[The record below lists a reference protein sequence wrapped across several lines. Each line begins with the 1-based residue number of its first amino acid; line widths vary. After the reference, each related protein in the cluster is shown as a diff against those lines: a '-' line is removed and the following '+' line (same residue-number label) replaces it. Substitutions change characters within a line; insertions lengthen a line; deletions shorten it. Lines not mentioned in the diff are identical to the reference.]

1 MVQTE
6 MAAEAIKKVF
16 PSIEIEI
23 AGFETKGDLHLD
35 KSLSAFGSKGAFT
48 KELEGAM
55 MDGRIDLAVHSA
67 KDLPVELPEGLTV
80 GAVLKR
86 VTAGMCGMSLRA
98 GIFYH
103 RRMQRKDSCRNR
115 QFKTCSSDSAD
126 MSRC

>member
-80 GAVLKR
+80 ADLILSDKDKVQKSF
-86 VTAGMCGMSLRA
+86 AEYKA
-98 GIFYH
+98 AHGI
-103 RRMQRKDSCRNR
+103 K
-115 QFKTCSSDSAD
+115 
-126 MSRC
+126 

>member
-48 KELEGAM
+48 KELGDSDVGRKNRSGGAQRQ
-55 MDGRIDLAVHSA
+55 GSA
-67 KDLPVELPEGLTV
+67 
-80 GAVLKR
+80 
-86 VTAGMCGMSLRA
+86 C
-98 GIFYH
+98 
-103 RRMQRKDSCRNR
+103 
-115 QFKTCSSDSAD
+115 
-126 MSRC
+126 

>member
-48 KELEGAM
+48 KELEG
-55 MDGRIDLAVHSA
+55 L
-67 KDLPVELPEGLTV
+67 
-80 GAVLKR
+80 
-86 VTAGMCGMSLRA
+86 
-98 GIFYH
+98 
-103 RRMQRKDSCRNR
+103 
-115 QFKTCSSDSAD
+115 
-126 MSRC
+126 